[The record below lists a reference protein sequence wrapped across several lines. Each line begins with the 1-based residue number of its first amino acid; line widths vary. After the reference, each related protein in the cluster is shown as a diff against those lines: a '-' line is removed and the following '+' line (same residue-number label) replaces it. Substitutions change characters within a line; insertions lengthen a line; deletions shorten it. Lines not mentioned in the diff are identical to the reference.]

1 MYQQPEEFTTRCQCL
16 KEDKNLLPTHARK
29 GLVIHIGARRK
40 QGSLPNMDKGCGN
53 MKWKWKLN
61 IRRVDVER
69 MLILCASALV
79 VALALRQD
87 EVVTTQYE
95 EPLGNIPVLSDT
107 TKRTAADAQATVVYY
122 QDGEGYLVPV
132 TRQVD
137 KTDGIAKATLS
148 LMVASSAN
156 DLAAARLGLKTTVPE
171 GTTIDLDIAD
181 GKARV
186 DLSKE
191 ALNCQNAEQE
201 TLMVQSV
208 AQTLCEFDTVQEV
221 SFLFDGQKRSKL
233 TYGTDVSGVFTGA
246 NINLESVETMAG
258 AGASS
263 VQLYF
268 PSSSG
273 RMLVPVTRTVFSDAD
288 VTTAILELAKGPK
301 SDSGLTAPLPKDCG
315 LRGVTMKNGV
325 VTIDFT
331 KEFMAAVEGENGI
344 QSLRAI
350 LFTAAQFPGVKQ
362 VKIAVEGK
370 EYQPPEEAKS
380 TFLNQDSE
388 IMTYYPGVI
397 EID

>member
-1 MYQQPEEFTTRCQCL
+1 
-16 KEDKNLLPTHARK
+16 
-29 GLVIHIGARRK
+29 
-40 QGSLPNMDKGCGN
+40 
-53 MKWKWKLN
+53 MKWKLH
-61 IRRVDVER
+61 IRRIDVER

-87 EVVTTQYE
+87 QAATFPQTHD
-95 EPLGNIPVLSDT
+95 LGNIPVVSD
-107 TKRTAADAQATVVYY
+107 AAAASGIPAQTQATVVYY

-132 TRQVD
+132 TRQVE

-171 GTTIDLDIAD
+171 GTKIDLDIAD

-191 ALNCQNAEQE
+191 ALSCQSAEEE

-208 AQTLCEFDTVQEV
+208 AQTLCGFDSVEEV

-233 TYGTDVSGVFTGA
+233 TFGTDVSGVFTGA
-246 NINLESVETMAG
+246 GLNLESVETFSSAG
-258 AGASS
+258 AAT

-268 PSSSG
+268 PSATG
-273 RMLVPVTRTVFSDAD
+273 RMLVPVTRTVFSTAD
-288 VTTAILELAKGPK
+288 VSTAILELAKGPK
-301 SDSGLTAPLPKDCG
+301 PDSGLTAPLPKDCG
-315 LRGVTMKNGV
+315 LLGVSMKDGV
-325 VTIDFT
+325 VTINFT
-331 KEFMAAVEGENGI
+331 KEFMAAAEGENGV

-370 EYQPPEEAKS
+370 EYQPPEKAEA

-388 IMTYYPGVI
+388 IMSYYPGVI
-397 EID
+397 ETD

>member
-1 MYQQPEEFTTRCQCL
+1 MTKT
-16 KEDKNLLPTHARK
+16 
-29 GLVIHIGARRK
+29 
-40 QGSLPNMDKGCGN
+40 
-53 MKWKWKLN
+53 KWKLN

-87 EVVTTQYE
+87 QVVTTQYE
-95 EPLGNIPVLSDT
+95 EPQDQIPVLSDT
-107 TKRTAADAQATVVYY
+107 TLLPSAQTQSTVVYY

-132 TRQVD
+132 TRQIE
-137 KTDGIAKATLS
+137 KTDGVAKSTLS

-156 DLAAARLGLKTTVPE
+156 DLAAARLGLKTTIPE
-171 GTTIDLDIAD
+171 GTTLDLNIAD

-191 ALNCQNAEQE
+191 ALSCQNAEAE
-201 TLMVQSV
+201 MLMVHSV
-208 AQTLCEFDTVQEV
+208 AQTLCEFDSVQEV

-233 TYGTDVSGVFTGA
+233 TYGTDVSGVFTGQ
-246 NINLESVETMAG
+246 NLNLESVETLSSAG
-258 AGASS
+258 ANT

-268 PSSSG
+268 PSATG

-288 VTTAILELAKGPK
+288 ITTAMLELAKGPK
-301 SDSGLTAPLPKDCG
+301 PDSGLASPLPKDCG
-315 LRGVTMKNGV
+315 LLGVTMKNGV
-325 VTIDFT
+325 VTINFT
-331 KEFMAAVEGENGI
+331 KEFMEAAEGENGV

-370 EYQPPEEAKS
+370 EYQPPEQAQS
-380 TFLNQDSE
+380 TFLNQDTD

-397 EID
+397 EMD

>member
-1 MYQQPEEFTTRCQCL
+1 MK
-16 KEDKNLLPTHARK
+16 KE
-29 GLVIHIGARRK
+29 
-40 QGSLPNMDKGCGN
+40 
-53 MKWKWKLN
+53 KWKLN

-87 EVVTTQYE
+87 DAVTTQYQDVLE
-95 EPLGNIPVLSDT
+95 NVPVVSDASLLT
-107 TKRTAADAQATVVYY
+107 PADTQPTVVYY

-148 LMVASSAN
+148 LMVQSSAN

-171 GTTIDLDIAD
+171 GTSFDLDISQ
-181 GKARV
+181 GRARV

-191 ALNCQNAEQE
+191 ALNCANAEQE
-201 TLMVQSV
+201 TVMVQSV
-208 AQTLCEFDTVQEV
+208 VQTLCQFDSVDEV

-233 TYGTDVSGVFTGA
+233 TWGTDVSGDFDGS
-246 NINLESVETMAG
+246 NLNLESVETMAG
-258 AGASS
+258 GNS

-268 PSSSG
+268 PSSTG

-288 VTTAILELAKGPK
+288 VTTAILELVKGPK
-301 SDSGLTAPLPKDCG
+301 ADSGLNAPLPKDCG
-315 LRGVTMKNGV
+315 LLGVNMKNGV
-325 VTIDFT
+325 VTINFT
-331 KEFMAAVEGENGI
+331 KQFMDAAQGENGV
-344 QSLRAI
+344 QALRAI
-350 LFTAAQFPGVKQ
+350 MFTAAQFPGVKE
-362 VKIAVEGK
+362 VKIAVEGQP
-370 EYQPPEEAKS
+370 YQPPQDAQT
-380 TFLNQDSE
+380 TFLNQDTE

>member
-1 MYQQPEEFTTRCQCL
+1 MK
-16 KEDKNLLPTHARK
+16 KE
-29 GLVIHIGARRK
+29 
-40 QGSLPNMDKGCGN
+40 
-53 MKWKWKLN
+53 KWKLN

-87 EVVTTQYE
+87 DAVTTQYQDVLE
-95 EPLGNIPVLSDT
+95 NVPVVSDASLLT
-107 TKRTAADAQATVVYY
+107 PADTQPTVVYY

-148 LMVASSAN
+148 LMVQSSAN

-171 GTTIDLDIAD
+171 GTSFDLDISQ
-181 GKARV
+181 GRARV

-191 ALNCQNAEQE
+191 ALNCVNAEQE

-208 AQTLCEFDTVQEV
+208 VQTLCQFDSVDEV

-233 TYGTDVSGVFTGA
+233 TWGTDVSGDFDGS
-246 NINLESVETMAG
+246 NLNLESVETMAG
-258 AGASS
+258 GNS

-268 PSSSG
+268 PSSTG

-288 VTTAILELAKGPK
+288 VTTAILELVKGPK
-301 SDSGLTAPLPKDCG
+301 ADSGLNAPLPKDCG
-315 LRGVTMKNGV
+315 LLGVNMKNGV
-325 VTIDFT
+325 VTINFT
-331 KEFMAAVEGENGI
+331 KQFMDAAQGENGV
-344 QSLRAI
+344 QALRAI
-350 LFTAAQFPGVKQ
+350 MFTAAQFPGVKE
-362 VKIAVEGK
+362 VKIAVEGQP
-370 EYQPPEEAKS
+370 YQPPQDAQT
-380 TFLNQDSE
+380 TFLNQDTE

>member
-1 MYQQPEEFTTRCQCL
+1 MK
-16 KEDKNLLPTHARK
+16 KE
-29 GLVIHIGARRK
+29 
-40 QGSLPNMDKGCGN
+40 
-53 MKWKWKLN
+53 KWKLN

-87 EVVTTQYE
+87 DAVTTQYQDVLE
-95 EPLGNIPVLSDT
+95 NVPVVSDASLLT
-107 TKRTAADAQATVVYY
+107 PADTQPTVVYY

-148 LMVASSAN
+148 LMVQSSAN

-171 GTTIDLDIAD
+171 GTSFDLDISQ
-181 GKARV
+181 GRARV

-191 ALNCQNAEQE
+191 ALNCINAEQE

-208 AQTLCEFDTVQEV
+208 VQTLCQFDSVDEV

-233 TYGTDVSGVFTGA
+233 TWGTDVSGDFDGS
-246 NINLESVETMAG
+246 NLNLESVETMAG
-258 AGASS
+258 GNS

-268 PSSSG
+268 PSSTG

-288 VTTAILELAKGPK
+288 VTTAILELVKGPK
-301 SDSGLTAPLPKDCG
+301 ADSGLNAPLPKDCG
-315 LRGVTMKNGV
+315 LLGVNMKNGV
-325 VTIDFT
+325 VTINFT
-331 KEFMAAVEGENGI
+331 KQFMDAAQGENGV
-344 QSLRAI
+344 QALRAI
-350 LFTAAQFPGVKQ
+350 MFTAAQFPGVKE
-362 VKIAVEGK
+362 VKIAVEGQP
-370 EYQPPEEAKS
+370 YQPPQEAQS
-380 TFLNQDSE
+380 TFLNQDTE

>member
-1 MYQQPEEFTTRCQCL
+1 MRPGM
-16 KEDKNLLPTHARK
+16 KEAFVSPCRGAFVFPASFLHVFLFA
-29 GLVIHIGARRK
+29 LIHIGARTK
-40 QGSLPNMDKGCGN
+40 VKECACK

-61 IRRVDVER
+61 IRRIDVER

-79 VALALRQD
+79 VVLALRQD
-87 EVVTTQYE
+87 DAVTTQHE
-95 EPLGNIPVLSDT
+95 EPAPQIPVSAGTEAVETSADT
-107 TKRTAADAQATVVYY
+107 QPTVVYY

-132 TRQVD
+132 TRQIP
-137 KTDGIAKATLS
+137 KTGGIAKATLAM
-148 LMVASSAN
+148 MVASSQN

-171 GTTIDLDIAD
+171 GTTIDLDISG

-186 DLSKE
+186 DLSKA

-208 AQTLCEFDTVQEV
+208 AQTLCQFDSVEEV

-233 TYGTDVSGVFTGA
+233 THGTDVSGVFTGA
-246 NINLESVETMAG
+246 SLNLESVETMAG
-258 AGASS
+258 AGAQA
-263 VQLYF
+263 VRLYF
-268 PSSSG
+268 PSANG
-273 RMLVPVTRTVFSDAD
+273 RMLVPVTRTVYSDAD
-288 VTTAILELAKGPK
+288 VTTAVLELAKGPK
-301 SDSGLTAPLPKDCG
+301 PDSGLASPLPDNCG
-315 LRGVTMKNGV
+315 LLGVTMKNGV
-325 VTIDFT
+325 VTINFT
-331 KEFMAAVEGENGI
+331 KEFMEAAQGENGT
-344 QSLRAI
+344 QALRAV

-370 EYQPPEEAKS
+370 EYQPPQDAAP

>member
-1 MYQQPEEFTTRCQCL
+1 MRPGM
-16 KEDKNLLPTHARK
+16 KEAFASPCRGAFVFPASFLHVFLFA
-29 GLVIHIGARRK
+29 LIHIGARTK
-40 QGSLPNMDKGCGN
+40 VKECACK

-61 IRRVDVER
+61 IRRINVER

-79 VALALRQD
+79 VVLALRQD
-87 EVVTTQYE
+87 DAVTTQHE
-95 EPLGNIPVLSDT
+95 EPAPQIPVSAGTEAVETSADT
-107 TKRTAADAQATVVYY
+107 QPTVVYY

-132 TRQVD
+132 TRQIP
-137 KTDGIAKATLS
+137 KTGGIAKATLAM
-148 LMVASSAN
+148 MVASSQN

-171 GTTIDLDIAD
+171 GTTIDLDISG

-186 DLSKE
+186 DLSKA

-208 AQTLCEFDTVQEV
+208 AQTLCQFDSVEEV

-233 TYGTDVSGVFTGA
+233 THGTDVSGVFTGA
-246 NINLESVETMAG
+246 SLNLESVETMAG
-258 AGASS
+258 AGAQA
-263 VQLYF
+263 VRLYF
-268 PSSSG
+268 PSANG
-273 RMLVPVTRTVFSDAD
+273 RMLVPVTRTVYSDAD
-288 VTTAILELAKGPK
+288 VTTAVLELAKGPK
-301 SDSGLTAPLPKDCG
+301 PDSGLASPLPDNCG
-315 LRGVTMKNGV
+315 LLGVTMKNGV
-325 VTIDFT
+325 VTINFT
-331 KEFMAAVEGENGI
+331 KEFMEAAQGENGT
-344 QSLRAI
+344 QALRAV

-370 EYQPPEEAKS
+370 EYQPPQDAAP

>member
-1 MYQQPEEFTTRCQCL
+1 
-16 KEDKNLLPTHARK
+16 
-29 GLVIHIGARRK
+29 
-40 QGSLPNMDKGCGN
+40 
-53 MKWKWKLN
+53 MKKRNWKLN

-87 EVVTTQYE
+87 Q
-95 EPLGNIPVLSDT
+95 
-107 TKRTAADAQATVVYY
+107 TV
-122 QDGEGYLVPV
+122 P

-148 LMVASSAN
+148 LMVQSSAN

-171 GTTIDLDIAD
+171 GTKFDLDIAD

-191 ALNCQNAEQE
+191 ALNCPNAEQE

-208 AQTLCEFDTVQEV
+208 AQALCEFDSVDEV

-233 TYGTDVSGVFTGA
+233 TWGTDVSGVFKGD
-246 NINLESVETMAG
+246 NLNLESVETMAG
-258 AGASS
+258 TGS

-268 PSSSG
+268 PSSTG

-288 VTTAILELAKGPK
+288 VTTAILELVKGPK
-301 SDSGLTAPLPKDCG
+301 KDSGLSAPLPDDCG
-315 LRGVTMKNGV
+315 LLGVTMKDGV
-325 VTIDFT
+325 VTINFT
-331 KEFMAAVEGENGI
+331 KEFVQAAQGENGI
-344 QSLRAI
+344 QALRAVM
-350 LFTAAQFPGVKQ
+350 FTAAQFPGVKQ
-362 VKIAVEGK
+362 VKIAVEG
-370 EYQPPEEAKS
+370 EPYQPPEAAQT
-380 TFLNQDSE
+380 TFLNQDTE

-397 EID
+397 EMD

>member
-1 MYQQPEEFTTRCQCL
+1 MK
-16 KEDKNLLPTHARK
+16 KEHK
-29 GLVIHIGARRK
+29 
-40 QGSLPNMDKGCGN
+40 
-53 MKWKWKLN
+53 KWKL
-61 IRRVDVER
+61 RRVDVER

-87 EVVTTQYE
+87 SGVTASHDPWTD
-95 EPLGNIPVLSDT
+95 NIPVVSDQT
-107 TKRTAADAQATVVYY
+107 LLTAADTQATVVYY

-148 LMVASSAN
+148 LMVAGSAN
-156 DLAAARLGLKTTVPE
+156 DLSAARLGLKTTVPE
-171 GTTIDLDIAD
+171 GTTFDLDISG

-191 ALNCQNAEQE
+191 ALNCLSAEQE

-208 AQTLCEFDTVQEV
+208 AQTLCEFDTVDEV

-233 TYGTDVSGVFTGA
+233 THGTDVSGVFTGA
-246 NINLESVETMAG
+246 GLNLESVETLADAG
-258 AGASS
+258 PHYL
-263 VQLYF
+263 QLYF

-288 VTTAILELAKGPK
+288 VTTAMLELARGPK
-301 SDSGLTAPLPKDCG
+301 PDSGLEAPLPKDCG
-315 LRGVTMKNGV
+315 LLGVTMKDGV
-325 VTIDFT
+325 VTVNFS
-331 KEFMAAVEGENGI
+331 KEFMNSMQGEAGV
-344 QSLRAI
+344 QSLRAVM
-350 LFTAAQFPGVKQ
+350 FTAAQFPGVKQ

-370 EYQPPEEAKS
+370 EYQPPQEATT
-380 TFLNQDSE
+380 TFLNQDTD

-397 EID
+397 EMD

>member
-1 MYQQPEEFTTRCQCL
+1 MK
-16 KEDKNLLPTHARK
+16 KENR
-29 GLVIHIGARRK
+29 
-40 QGSLPNMDKGCGN
+40 
-53 MKWKWKLN
+53 KWKL
-61 IRRVDVER
+61 RRVDVER

-87 EVVTTQYE
+87 RGVTASYDSWTE
-95 EPLGNIPVLSDT
+95 NIPVVSDQT
-107 TKRTAADAQATVVYY
+107 LLTAADTQATVVYY

-156 DLAAARLGLKTTVPE
+156 DLSAARLGLKTTVPE
-171 GTTIDLDIAD
+171 GTTFDLDISG

-191 ALNCQNAEQE
+191 ALNCASAEQE

-208 AQTLCEFDTVQEV
+208 AQTLCEFDTVDEV

-233 TYGTDVSGVFTGA
+233 THGTDVSGVFTGA
-246 NINLESVETMAG
+246 ALNLESVDTLADAG
-258 AGASS
+258 PHTL
-263 VQLYF
+263 QLYF
-268 PSSSG
+268 PSASG
-273 RMLVPVTRTVFSDAD
+273 RMLVPVTRTVFSNAD
-288 VTTAILELAKGPK
+288 VTTAMLELARGPK
-301 SDSGLTAPLPKDCG
+301 PDSGLNAPLPKDCG
-315 LRGVTMKNGV
+315 LLGVTVKNGV
-325 VTIDFT
+325 VTVNFT
-331 KEFMAAVEGENGI
+331 KEFMDAVQGETGI
-344 QSLRAI
+344 QTLRAVM
-350 LFTAAQFPGVKQ
+350 FTAAQFPGVKQ

-370 EYQPPEEAKS
+370 EYQPPQAAQT
-380 TFLNQDSE
+380 TFLNRDTD

>member
-1 MYQQPEEFTTRCQCL
+1 MRPGM
-16 KEDKNLLPTHARK
+16 KEAFASPCRGAFVFPASFLHVFLFA
-29 GLVIHIGARRK
+29 LIHIGARTK
-40 QGSLPNMDKGCGN
+40 VKECACK

-61 IRRVDVER
+61 IRRIDVER

-79 VALALRQD
+79 VVLALRQD
-87 EVVTTQYE
+87 DAVTTQHE
-95 EPLGNIPVLSDT
+95 EPAPQIPVSAGTEAVETSADT
-107 TKRTAADAQATVVYY
+107 QPTVVYY

-132 TRQVD
+132 TRQIP
-137 KTDGIAKATLS
+137 KTGGIAKATLAM
-148 LMVASSAN
+148 MVASSQN

-171 GTTIDLDIAD
+171 GTTIDLDISG

-186 DLSKE
+186 DLSKA

-208 AQTLCEFDTVQEV
+208 AQTLCQFDSVEEV

-233 TYGTDVSGVFTGA
+233 THGTDVSGVFTGA
-246 NINLESVETMAG
+246 SLNLESVETMAG
-258 AGASS
+258 AGAQA
-263 VQLYF
+263 VRLYF
-268 PSSSG
+268 PSANG
-273 RMLVPVTRTVFSDAD
+273 RMLVPVTRTVYSDAD
-288 VTTAILELAKGPK
+288 VTTAVLELAKGPK
-301 SDSGLTAPLPKDCG
+301 PDSGLASPLPDNCG
-315 LRGVTMKNGV
+315 LLGVTMKNGV
-325 VTIDFT
+325 VTINFT
-331 KEFMAAVEGENGI
+331 KEFMEAAQGENGT
-344 QSLRAI
+344 QALRAV

-370 EYQPPEEAKS
+370 EYQPPQDAAP

>member
-1 MYQQPEEFTTRCQCL
+1 M
-16 KEDKNLLPTHARK
+16 
-29 GLVIHIGARRK
+29 
-40 QGSLPNMDKGCGN
+40 PNMDEGCKA

-79 VALALRQD
+79 VALALQQD
-87 EVVTTQYE
+87 QAATTMYE
-95 EPLGNIPVLSDT
+95 EDLSQIPVLSDT
-107 TKRTAADAQATVVYY
+107 TKAGGETQSVVVYY
-122 QDGEGYLVPV
+122 QDGDGYLVPV
-132 TRQVD
+132 TRQVE

-148 LMVASSAN
+148 LMVASSPN

-171 GTTIDLDIAD
+171 GTQMELDIAE

-191 ALNCQNAEQE
+191 ALSCLSAEQE
-201 TLMVQSV
+201 ILMVQSV
-208 AQTLCEFDTVQEV
+208 AQTLCEFDSVEEV

-233 TYGTDVSGVFTGA
+233 TYGTDVSGIFTGA
-246 NINLESVETMAG
+246 NLNLESVETMAG
-258 AGASS
+258 AGAST

-268 PSSSG
+268 PSASG
-273 RMLVPVTRTVFSDAD
+273 RMLVPITRTVFSTAD

-301 SDSGLTAPLPKDCG
+301 ADSGLEAPLPKNCG
-315 LRGVTMKNGV
+315 LLGVNMKNGV
-325 VTIDFT
+325 VTINFT
-331 KEFMAAVEGENGI
+331 KEFMEAVEGENGI

-350 LFTAAQFPGVKQ
+350 LFTAAQFPGVKE

-370 EYQPPEEAKS
+370 EYQPPAEAQS
-380 TFLNQDSE
+380 TFINQDTE